1 MDVSCPELMENI
13 LPCMVSVINIT
24 CEPILEPIMNFQEAD
39 IFASDVEIRE
49 TLAVESDRH
58 PREMA
63 AMQPGL
69 RSCKI
74 TFAELATRWYIGLDT
89 ANATL
94 LATAQ
99 EGMRFVEGNLE
110 R

>member
-1 MDVSCPELMENI
+1 
-13 LPCMVSVINIT
+13 
-24 CEPILEPIMNFQEAD
+24 
-39 IFASDVEIRE
+39 
-49 TLAVESDRH
+49 
-58 PREMA
+58 
-63 AMQPGL
+63 
-69 RSCKI
+69 
-74 TFAELATRWYIGLDT
+74 LATRWYIGLDT